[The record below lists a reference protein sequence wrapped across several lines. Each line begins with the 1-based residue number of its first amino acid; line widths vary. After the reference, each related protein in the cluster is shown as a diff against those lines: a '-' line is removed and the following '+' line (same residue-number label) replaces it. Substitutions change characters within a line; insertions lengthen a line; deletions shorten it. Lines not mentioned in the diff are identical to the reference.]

1 MLSVTEGVKCPMGTE
16 QDCIFCLIASGELG
30 TEFVRETETV
40 VAFNDIA
47 PAAQTHVLVVPKRHL
62 GSVAELG
69 LVEQELLGELIDV
82 ANSVARERGLDASG
96 YRVLTNHGAD
106 AGQTVQHVHFH
117 VLGGNALGPLG

>member
-1 MLSVTEGVKCPMGTE
+1 MGSE
-16 QDCIFCLIASGELG
+16 QDCIFCQIASGELD
-30 TEFVRETETV
+30 TEFVLETDTV

-47 PAAQTHVLVVPKRHL
+47 PAAPTHVLVVPKRHL

-69 LVEQELLGELIDV
+69 PGEQELLAELIDAANAV
-82 ANSVARERGLDASG
+82 ASERGLDASG